1 MTRRLLFFIPVVS
14 VASLLPGCH
23 TSPAAASSSFIQQSA
38 SSGESK
44 LDVKLPL
51 EKGSVRFAV
60 IGDNGTGDSPEY
72 EIAQEMEAYRKTVGF
87 DFVAMMGDNIYGG
100 HKPKDFERKFEEPY
114 KPLLD
119 SGVKF
124 YACLGNHDDSNEV
137 LYKPFNMNGQHYY
150 SFKKGDVQFFV
161 LDSNYMDSAQLDWIE
176 QQLSGSNAKWK
187 IAYFHHPLYSDGRF
201 HGPDLDL
208 RKQLMPIFEKYGLNV
223 VLSGHEHVYERF
235 KPEEGIYFFLVGNSG
250 ELRYHNLRPSSDIM
264 AAGFDTDRTFMLIEI
279 SGDKLYFQTIA
290 RTGQTVDS
298 GTLQRQPKPQVSPQP
313 AQ

>member
-1 MTRRLLFFIPVVS
+1 MTRRLLFLIPVVF

-38 SSGESK
+38 SGGESK

-60 IGDNGTGDSPEY
+60 IGDNGTGGSPEY

-187 IAYFHHPLYSDGRF
+187 VAYFHHPLYSDGRF

-250 ELRYHNLRPSSDIM
+250 ELRYHNLRPGSDIM

-279 SGDKLYFQTIA
+279 SGDKFYFQTIA

-298 GTLQRQPKPQVSPQP
+298 GTLQRQPKPQVSPQG
-313 AQ
+313 AH